1 MSIAFLKDMQAGSQG
16 GKETQRDACNTA
28 SVIAFTSRLKNQ
40 DNDQL

>member
-1 MSIAFLKDMQAGSQG
+1 MSIAFLKDMQAGSQAT
-16 GKETQRDACNTA
+16 ETQRDACNAA